1 MGKKH
6 DAFIKRIENVQRE
19 LAPAAEAYMDEVPKQ
34 CRGDVLAAAD
44 SLDSAFAIVRMLADG
59 DKFADMSDRDAAEAA
74 IRLVTLAGAVSKLKD
89 MLDDAIKEG

>member
-34 CRGDVLAAAD
+34 CRDIVSDAAD
-44 SLDSAFAIVRMLADG
+44 SLDSAFAIVRMLAD
-59 DKFADMSDRDAAEAA
+59 DEKFGDMSDREAAEAA
-74 IRLVTLAGAVSKLKD
+74 IRLVALSGAVSRLKD
-89 MLDDAIKEG
+89 IIKEA

>member
-19 LAPAAEAYMDEVPKQ
+19 LEPAAEAYMDEVPKQ
-34 CRGDVLAAAD
+34 SRGIVSDAAD

-59 DKFADMSDRDAAEAA
+59 DKFADMSDRDAADAA
-74 IRLVTLAGAVSKLKD
+74 IRLVALSGALSKLKD
-89 MLDDAIKEG
+89 IIKED